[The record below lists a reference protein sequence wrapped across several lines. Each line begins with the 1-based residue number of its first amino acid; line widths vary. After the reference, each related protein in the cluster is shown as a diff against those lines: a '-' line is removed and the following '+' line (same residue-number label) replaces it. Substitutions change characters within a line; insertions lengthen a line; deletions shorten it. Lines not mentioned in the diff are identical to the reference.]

1 MRFTLSI
8 AAPLYAAV
16 AVIDLYLGLTTSFI
30 YPSVFFRVGWVAS
43 LMALYVHLATRR
55 HPLKP
60 LPLALASL
68 VCTALLVPNLPPLA
82 AVNLVLK
89 CAAVLFTVKP
99 DLILIEVFGEG
110 ESGGEG

>member
-8 AAPLYAAV
+8 AAPIYAAV

-30 YPSVFFRVGWVAS
+30 YPSIFFRVGWVAS
-43 LMALYVHLATRR
+43 LLALYVHLASKR

-68 VCTALLVPNLPPLA
+68 ICTAVLAPNLPPLA
-82 AVNLVLK
+82 AVNLALK
-89 CAAVLFTVKP
+89 CASLLFTMKP
-99 DLILIEVFGEG
+99 DLVLIEVFEEHGEG
-110 ESGGEG
+110 EKG

>member
-8 AAPLYAAV
+8 AAPLYTVV

-30 YPSVFFRVGWVAS
+30 YPSIFFRVGWAAS
-43 LMALYVHLATRR
+43 LLALYVHLATRR

-68 VCTALLVPNLPPLA
+68 ICTALLAPNLPPLA
-82 AVNLVLK
+82 AVNLALK

-99 DLILIEVFGEG
+99 DLILIEVFEKRGTKNG
-110 ESGGEG
+110 

>member
-30 YPSVFFRVGWVAS
+30 YPSVLFRVGWVAS
-43 LMALYVHLATRR
+43 LLALYVHLATKR

-60 LPLALASL
+60 LPLVLASL
-68 VCTALLVPNLPPLA
+68 ICTAVLVPNLPALA
-82 AVNLVLK
+82 AVNFALK

-110 ESGGEG
+110 EGGGEG

>member
-8 AAPLYAAV
+8 AAPLYAGV

-30 YPSVFFRVGWVAS
+30 YPSVFFRVGWVLS
-43 LMALYVHLATRR
+43 LMALYVHLASKR

-68 VCTALLVPNLPPLA
+68 VCTALLVPNLPTLA

-89 CAAVLFTVKP
+89 CAVVLFTVKP
-99 DLILIEVFGEG
+99 DLVLIEVFDEREG
-110 ESGGEG
+110 

>member
-8 AAPLYAAV
+8 AAPIYAAV

-43 LMALYVHLATRR
+43 LMALYVHLATKR

-60 LPLALASL
+60 LPLALGSL
-68 VCTALLVPNLPPLA
+68 VCTAVLVPNLPPLA
-82 AVNLVLK
+82 AVNLLLK

-99 DLILIEVFGEG
+99 DLILIEVFDEREG
-110 ESGGEG
+110 GGVG